1 VDTTDFEKEIEK
13 AMQEKPIAPFKPRID
28 ANAKP
33 AQQVSLAEQWG
44 LSEKI
49 RQELRDR
56 LRKEKAKILTD
67 HDTQWL
73 ALRHTYEERISD
85 TIADMRAEL
94 AAEQRRLIEA
104 YQEKTRELDLLS
116 KRIEDDGYGSL

>member
-1 VDTTDFEKEIEK
+1 MDTTDFEKEIEK
-13 AMQEKPIAPFKPRID
+13 VMDSAITKPLPRT
-28 ANAKP
+28 
-33 AQQVSLAEQWG
+33 VSTRKEETTSLSDQWG

-56 LRKEKAKILTD
+56 LRKEKTKILTD

-116 KRIEDDGYGSL
+116 KRVEDDGYGSL